1 MRWSEDDLKAYREG
15 RPKIEPTKRHKF
27 GARTTRRADGRTY
40 ASKLEAARAA
50 DLELQQRVGMIR
62 NLREQV
68 RYPLTDGTGAAY
80 RIRSA
85 GVPKGRRMTFIA
97 DFVYERQMPDGTWNE
112 MIEDVRDST
121 RRPRVSSG
129 PSPSSCSVRRS
140 NSYAPRSARRAD
152 ARGRGRT

>member
-85 GVPKGRRMTFIA
+85 RVPKGRTMTFVA
-97 DFVYERQMPDGTWNE
+97 DFVYERQMPDRTWNE
-112 MIEDVRDST
+112 MIEDVKGFDT
-121 RRPRVSSG
+121 PTARVKRAIAEQLLG
-129 PSPSSCSVRRS
+129 TKIELVRAEKR
-140 NSYAPRSARRAD
+140 AAR
-152 ARGRGRT
+152 